1 MLAGA
6 EAGGQ
11 YSNRKGPKRNMADA
25 WTIGIIGGSGL
36 YAIDAL
42 EEAQWIAVD
51 TPWGTPSDALLTGRI
66 EGVKFVFLPRHGRGH
81 WIPPTE
87 LNNRA
92 NLDALKRAGCTDII
106 AISAVGSLREDLAP
120 GRFVIIDQY
129 IDRTIARANSYFGPG
144 LVAHVSMA
152 DPVCPRLSALAAD
165 AAEAAGAEAIRG
177 GCYIA
182 IEGPQFS
189 TRAES
194 RVYRDWGGDVIGMT
208 GMPEARLAREAEL
221 PYASI
226 CMVTDWDSWREDEAG
241 VDVAFIVAQLH
252 ANAGTARRL
261 IVELARSLPKA
272 RAPSPIDTALDGA
285 ILTAPEARD
294 PAAIARLDAILRS
307 RPRRDFMSLGFRLPT
322 LTVDGFRRLAASLEY
337 G

>member
-1 MLAGA
+1 
-6 EAGGQ
+6 
-11 YSNRKGPKRNMADA
+11 MASD

-42 EEAQWIAVD
+42 EDAQWIAVD
-51 TPWGTPSDALLTGRI
+51 TPWGAPSDALLIGRI
-66 EGVKFVFLPRHGRGH
+66 AGVKFVFLPRHGRGH
-81 WIPPTE
+81 RISPTD

-92 NLDALKRAGCTDII
+92 NVDALKRAGCTDIV
-106 AISAVGSLREDLAP
+106 AISAVGSLRDDLAP
-120 GRFVIIDQY
+120 GRFVLVDQC
-129 IDRTIARANSYFGPG
+129 IDRTVARAGSFFGPG

-152 DPVCPRLSALAAD
+152 DPTCPRLSALAAD
-165 AAEAAGAEAIRG
+165 AAEAAGAAVTRG
-177 GCYIA
+177 GCYVA

-194 RVYRDWGGDVIGMT
+194 RACRARGGDVIGMT
-208 GMPEARLAREAEL
+208 GMPEAKLAREAEL

-226 CMVTDWDSWREDEAG
+226 CMVTDWDCWREEGAS
-241 VDVAFIVAQLH
+241 VDVAEIVAQLH

-261 IVELARSLPKA
+261 IVELAGRLPKT

-285 ILTAPEARD
+285 ILTAPDARD
-294 PAAIARLDAILRS
+294 PAMMAKLDSICGRVLGVAR
-307 RPRRDFMSLGFRLPT
+307 PP
-322 LTVDGFRRLAASLEY
+322 AS